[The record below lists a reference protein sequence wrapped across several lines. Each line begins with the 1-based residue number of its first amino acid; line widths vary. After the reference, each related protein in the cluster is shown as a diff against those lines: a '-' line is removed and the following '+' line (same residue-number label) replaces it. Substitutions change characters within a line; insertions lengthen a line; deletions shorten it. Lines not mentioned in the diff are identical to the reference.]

1 MVVAEIFVK
10 KGKKFFLT
18 RKNFYFWVEKRI
30 MSAYRPYQITESL
43 PVVNDPAA
51 IYLRVTDTKPSY
63 NYLKLFDE
71 LIGLSDII
79 VSNWLN
85 ITTRT
90 LRNYRKTKDIQLKDN
105 TKEHI
110 ITIMALYKHG
120 IEVFDSKTDFEKWL
134 TTKNLFLN
142 DKAPMDFLD
151 TISGIQLID
160 NRLTAMEFG
169 ENA

>member
-1 MVVAEIFVK
+1 MAKEIQ
-10 KGKKFFLT
+10 
-18 RKNFYFWVEKRI
+18 
-30 MSAYRPYQITESL
+30 YRFSEDSL
-43 PVVNDPAA
+43 PMVNDPAA
-51 IYLRVTDTKPSY
+51 IYMRVTEPLSR
-63 NYLKLFDE
+63 NYLKIFDD

-85 ITTRT
+85 ITTKT
-90 LRNYRKTKDIQLKDN
+90 LRNYRKAKEVQLKDN

-110 ITIMALYKHG
+110 ITILALYKHG
-120 IEVFDSKTDFEKWL
+120 MEVFESKADFEKWL
-134 TTKNLFLN
+134 STKNLLLDN
-142 DKAPMDFLD
+142 KAPMEFLD

>member
-1 MVVAEIFVK
+1 MVSD
-10 KGKKFFLT
+10 
-18 RKNFYFWVEKRI
+18 
-30 MSAYRPYQITESL
+30 SAS
-43 PVVNDPAA
+43 
-51 IYLRVTDTKPSY
+51 IYLRVTDTKSSL

-90 LRNYRKTKDIQLKDN
+90 LRNYRKVKDVQLKDN

-120 IEVFDSKTDFEKWL
+120 IDVFESKADFEKWL
-134 TTKNLFLN
+134 VTKNLLLDN
-142 DKAPMDFLD
+142 KAPMEFLD
-151 TISGIQLID
+151 TISGIKLID
-160 NRLTAMEFG
+160 NRLTAIEFG